1 MNKKIYAKN
10 IIEFATVAHEYC
22 VLMENI
28 DKYSKADF
36 IKVSS
41 RLLPLLYIKASLLPE
56 DVATILDTDL
66 EEAVDEFTYE
76 TVRKAIRRKL
86 TRHDEYLEV
95 FKEDMERSEE
105 PVPANISEDMAD
117 IYQDIMNFCEQYRLG
132 IEDVQNDAIATVS
145 EKFRTYWGQRLCN
158 ALRALHCVLYSGDD
172 LSDEKAAEES
182 YADSL
187 PTWAQELLG
196 GTDDED

>member
-1 MNKKIYAKN
+1 MNKKEIYAKN

-36 IKVSS
+36 IKVSA
-41 RLLPLLYIKASLLPE
+41 RLLPLLYLKASLLPDTIE
-56 DVATILDTDL
+56 MELDDVLQ
-66 EEAVDEFTYE
+66 EAVDEYTYE

-86 TRHDEYLEV
+86 TGHDEYLEV
-95 FKEDMERSEE
+95 FKDDMARSEE

-117 IYQDIMNFCEQYRLG
+117 IYQDVMNFCEQYRLG
-132 IEDVQNDAIATVS
+132 IEEVQNDAIANVA

-172 LSDEKAAEES
+172 LSDEKPLEEEG
-182 YADSL
+182 DGKGL
-187 PTWAQELLG
+187 PSWAQELMN
-196 GTDDED
+196 DDED